1 MPYID
6 VDYYNNDYEGT
17 PVADETLLKR
27 MIKRASEQIDSI
39 IGYKL
44 QGVDFT
50 KVAPFIRDQV
60 KKATAAQV
68 EFLAINGI
76 TSATVSEGG
85 GGFSVG
91 SYSEN
96 GMSAGANEAPSH
108 HDLYAISVTEYLKP
122 TGLLY
127 AGIDVR
133 GGVWHG

>member
-17 PVADETLLKR
+17 QVSDETLLKR

-44 QGVDFT
+44 QGVDFD
-50 KVAPFIRDQV
+50 KVAPFIREQV

-91 SYSEN
+91 AYSEN
-96 GMSAGANEAPSH
+96 GMSAGAASAPSH
-108 HDLYAISVTEYLKP
+108 YDRYAITVVDYLKH

-127 AGIDVR
+127 AGI
-133 GGVWHG
+133 GVHG

>member
-1 MPYID
+1 MAYID
-6 VDYYNNDYEGT
+6 ADYYNNDYEGT
-17 PVADETLLKR
+17 PVSDVALLNR

-68 EFLAINGI
+68 EFLAINGV

-91 SYSEN
+91 AYSEN
-96 GMSAGANEAPSH
+96 GMSAGASEGPSH
-108 HDLYAISVTEYLKP
+108 YDRYAITVVDYLRL

-127 AGIDVR
+127 AGVCVN
-133 GGVWHG
+133 G

>member
-1 MPYID
+1 MAYID
-6 VDYYNNDYEGT
+6 ADYYNNDYEGT
-17 PVADETLLKR
+17 PVSDVALLNR

-50 KVAPFIRDQV
+50 KVAPFIREQV
-60 KKATAAQV
+60 KRATAAQV
-68 EFLAINGI
+68 EFLAINGV

-96 GMSAGANEAPSH
+96 GMSAGAEDGPSFY
-108 HDLYAISVTEYLKP
+108 DQYAITVPKYLRP

-127 AGIDVR
+127 T
-133 GGVWHG
+133 GVCVHG

>member
-17 PVADETLLKR
+17 PVADITLLKR

-44 QGVDFT
+44 QGVDFD

-91 SYSEN
+91 AYSEN
-96 GMSAGANEAPSH
+96 GMSAGAADAPSH
-108 HDLYAISVTEYLKP
+108 YDRYAITVVDYLRP

-127 AGIDVR
+127 S
-133 GGVWHG
+133 GVCVHG

>member
-6 VDYYNNDYEGT
+6 ADYYNNDYEGT
-17 PVADETLLKR
+17 PVSDAALLNR

-44 QGVDFT
+44 QGVDFD
-50 KVAPFIRDQV
+50 KVAPFIREQV

-76 TSATVSEGG
+76 ISATVSEGG

-91 SYSEN
+91 AYSEN
-96 GMSAGANEAPSH
+96 GMSAGAAEAPSYY
-108 HDLYAISVTEYLKP
+108 DRYAITVVDYLKP

-127 AGIDVR
+127 T
-133 GGVWHG
+133 GVCVHG

>member
-17 PVADETLLKR
+17 QVSDETLLKR

-44 QGVDFT
+44 QGVDFD

-60 KKATAAQV
+60 KKATAAQL

-96 GMSAGANEAPSH
+96 GMSAGVEDGPSH
-108 HDLYAISVTEYLKP
+108 YDRYAITVVDYLRP

-127 AGIDVR
+127 AGVSVY
-133 GGVWHG
+133 G